1 MTFAKIFIVAA
12 ISATAFSAQAAG
24 VGVRAGTTGI
34 GADVGVNVAPTLD
47 ARVGYSYLSY
57 KTHYN
62 SDINYDAK
70 IKLSNLNG
78 LLDWSPFPGGF
89 RFSGGLIANQNKADL
104 NSTSGTY
111 TINGRP
117 YTSSDASVS
126 GSVKSGRSLAPYLG
140 IGYGNV
146 ARAGVNFYFDVGIM
160 FMGSPKVSL
169 SASCSSSISAARC
182 AQLNSDLESE
192 RARIED
198 DVKKYR
204 YFPVANIGIT
214 IGF

>member
-1 MTFAKIFIVAA
+1 MDFAKIFIVAA
-12 ISATAFSAQAAG
+12 ASAAAFSAQAARG
-24 VGVRAGTTGI
+24 GVRAGTTGI

-62 SDINYDAK
+62 SDISYDAK
-70 IKLSNLNG
+70 IKLSNLNA

-117 YTSSDASVS
+117 YTSGDASVS

-140 IGYGNV
+140 IG
-146 ARAGVNFYFDVGIM
+146 
-160 FMGSPKVSL
+160 
-169 SASCSSSISAARC
+169 
-182 AQLNSDLESE
+182 
-192 RARIED
+192 
-198 DVKKYR
+198 
-204 YFPVANIGIT
+204 
-214 IGF
+214 

>member
-1 MTFAKIFIVAA
+1 MNLAKIFIVAA
-12 ISATAFSAQAAG
+12 ISTTAFSAQAAG

-47 ARVGYSYLSY
+47 ARVGYSYLRY

-70 IKLSNLNG
+70 LQLSNLNA

-104 NSTSGTY
+104 NSTGGTY
-111 TINGRP
+111 TINGRT
-117 YTSSDASVS
+117 YNSSDASVN
-126 GSVKSGRSLAPYLG
+126 GTVKSGRSLAPYFG
-140 IGYGNV
+140 IGYGRV
-146 ARAGVNFYFDVGIM
+146 AGAGVNFYADLGIM

-169 SASCSSSISAARC
+169 SSSCRAPANC
-182 AQLNSDLESE
+182 AQLQSDLNDEQ
-192 RARIED
+192 ARIEND
-198 DVKKYR
+198 LKKYR

>member
-1 MTFAKIFIVAA
+1 MGVTMNLAKIFIVAA
-12 ISATAFSAQAAG
+12 TGAAAFSAQAAG

-47 ARVGYSYLSY
+47 ARVGYSYFGY
-57 KTHYN
+57 KTHYK

-70 IKLSNLNG
+70 LQLSNLNA

-104 NSTSGTY
+104 NSTGGTY
-111 TINGRP
+111 TINGTA
-117 YTSSDASVS
+117 YSSNDASVN
-126 GSVKSGRSLAPYLG
+126 GTVKSGRSVAPYLG

-146 ARAGVNFYFDVGIM
+146 ARAGVNFYFDLGIM

-169 SASCSSSISAARC
+169 WRPAAAR
-182 AQLNSDLESE
+182 
-192 RARIED
+192 
-198 DVKKYR
+198 
-204 YFPVANIGIT
+204 
-214 IGF
+214 